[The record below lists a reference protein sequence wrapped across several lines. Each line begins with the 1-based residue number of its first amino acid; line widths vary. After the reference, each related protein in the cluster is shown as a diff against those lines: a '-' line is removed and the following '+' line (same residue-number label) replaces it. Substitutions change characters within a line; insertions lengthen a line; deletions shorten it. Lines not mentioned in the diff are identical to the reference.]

1 MPLRTIVNGLRLAR
15 AALLIGL
22 GLVIAKLLLTGQM
35 HYYLS
40 PGLDP
45 LSALTGAL
53 LVGMGALE
61 LRRVREPA
69 GRVST
74 DLVVTLGVLAVPLLL
89 GLTYT
94 PRGLTTGALGGTP
107 AAHLVLAFDAGPPS
121 PVDVAPPA
129 PRRAIDDVADLLGYL
144 RQAGQTG
151 VGQHVRVRGL
161 VAHDDGLAAD
171 QFVLL
176 RYSIVHCV
184 ADAQPLGFLVLNVP
198 QTTGGW
204 PSDQWVEIDGTLATQ
219 SRGGDRLVAIQAD
232 QIRPSEEPLEPYVS
246 AY

>member
-1 MPLRTIVNGLRLAR
+1 MNRFNGLRLAR

-40 PGLDP
+40 PGLDL
-45 LSALTGAL
+45 LSAVTGAL
-53 LVGMGALE
+53 LVAMGALE
-61 LRRVREPA
+61 LHRSLQARGAESV
-69 GRVST
+69 GV
-74 DLVVTLGVLAVPLLL
+74 DGLVTLGVLAVPMLL

-94 PRGLTTGALGGTP
+94 PHALSSGALGGTP
-107 AAHLVLAFDAGPPS
+107 AAQLVLAFDAGPPAPS
-121 PVDVAPPA
+121 DAAPPT
-129 PRRAIDDVADLLGYL
+129 PRHAIDDVAGLLGYL

-161 VAHDDGLAAD
+161 VAHDDDLASD

-184 ADAQPLGFLVLNVP
+184 ADAQPLGILVLNAQP
-198 QTTGGW
+198 NGW
-204 PSDQWVEIDGTLATQ
+204 KNDQWVEIDGTLATQ
-219 SRGGDRLVAIQAD
+219 PRGGDRLVAIQVD
-232 QIRPSEEPLEPYVS
+232 QILPSEEPLEPYVS
-246 AY
+246 AL

>member
-1 MPLRTIVNGLRLAR
+1 MRRLDGLRLAR
-15 AALLIGL
+15 AALLMAFGV
-22 GLVIAKLLLTGQM
+22 VIAKLLVTGQM

-40 PGLDP
+40 AGLDW
-45 LSALTGAL
+45 LSVVTGAL
-53 LVGMGALE
+53 LAFMGALQ
-61 LRRVREPA
+61 LRRSLQTRGGKSV
-69 GRVST
+69 GI
-74 DLVVTLGVLAVPLLL
+74 DGMVTLGVLAVPLLF
-89 GLTYT
+89 GLAYT
-94 PRGLTTGALGGTP
+94 PHALSSAALGGTP
-107 AAHLVLAFDAGPPS
+107 AAQLVLAFDAGPPAS
-121 PVDVAPPA
+121 PDAAPPA
-129 PRRAIDDVADLLGYL
+129 PRRAIEDVADLLGYL

-184 ADAQPLGFLVLNVP
+184 ADAQPLGFLVLNAP
-198 QTTGGW
+198 RSTDSW
-204 PSDQWVEIDGTLATQ
+204 LSDQWVEIEGTLATQ